1 MAALLGACTMNLA
14 PDSQDAS
21 EKKATS
27 SVIPVGANVNAP
39 DHTFGSRTLESQADV
54 WSHNAWDHVVPP
66 KEHLDMVQDLLQKQS
81 ETRVSDEMARTY
93 V

>member
-1 MAALLGACTMNLA
+1 MNLA

-66 KEHLDMVQDLLQKQS
+66 KEHLDIVQDLLQKQS